1 MKRKTAVLVVLI
13 LITLFIFSSCE
24 RISPEEM
31 ASSTVSMTV
40 NENEQTTLSSTR
52 TSELSD
58 NNSSSET
65 ALSSMDS
72 MTVSDEQS
80 SLYSFRT
87 SELYE
92 SHFVKHGAEF
102 GNITKEQ
109 YLQMANSLILSKT
122 ALTKNE
128 EDGDKIYYD
137 ADKNE
142 FLVLSTDGYIRTFFK
157 PDNGLDYYNKQ

>member
-1 MKRKTAVLVVLI
+1 
-13 LITLFIFSSCE
+13 
-24 RISPEEM
+24 M

-102 GNITKEQ
+102 GSITKEQ